1 MTMMFLAVLIVATA
15 LAALIDRRDRR
26 TIARRG
32 MAIALAFAG
41 ISHLV
46 MPTPFEQHLPGW
58 VPAAGLLVAVT
69 GLIELA
75 LGAALLVA
83 PGPPRSKIRR
93 AVGWGTA
100 AYLIAV
106 VPANVYVA
114 VAGVDVD
121 GQPGGI
127 YAWLRLPFQVLF
139 VAWVLWSTAD
149 PRPVVAPGTPD
160 LPKLRVPWA
169 YGPAGRRAVLAAA
182 GNRVVM
188 ASRLELRRWRD
199 VPAFLVAALRLR
211 ALLRRSPG
219 ALALS
224 LRAAPASRA
233 FWTLS
238 VWENHDALRAYAAHE
253 RHVRVMRRFAPVM
266 ANSTFA
272 DWSTSAAGLPNWSDG
287 AAAIAAATCP
297 ADLNVVTEGQPCASP
312 S

>member
-1 MTMMFLAVLIVATA
+1 MIFLAVLVVATA
-15 LAALIDRRDRR
+15 LAALIDRHDRR
-26 TIARRG
+26 SIARRG
-32 MAIALAFAG
+32 MAVALAFAG

-46 MPTPFEQHLPGW
+46 MPTPFEQHLPDW
-58 VPAAGLLVAVT
+58 VPAARLLVVAT

-83 PGPPRSKIRR
+83 PGRPRSEVRR
-93 AVGWGTA
+93 AVGRGTA
-100 AYLIAV
+100 AYLVAV

-114 VAGVDVD
+114 VAGVDVE

-127 YAWLRLPFQVLF
+127 YPWIRLPFQVLF

-149 PRPVVAPGTPD
+149 PRPVVAPGATD
-160 LPKLRVPWA
+160 LPRLCLPWA
-169 YGPAGRRAVLAAA
+169 YGPAGRRAVLADA
-182 GNRVVM
+182 GDRVVM

-211 ALLRRSPG
+211 TLLRRSPG

-224 LRAAPASRA
+224 LRAAPARRT

-238 VWENHDALRAYAAHE
+238 VWASHEALRAYAAHQH
-253 RHVRVMRRFAPVM
+253 HVQVMRRFGRVM
-266 ANSTFA
+266 TDSTFA
-272 DWSTSAAGLPNWSDG
+272 DWTMSAAGLPDWSDA
-287 AAAIAAATCP
+287 AAAITAATCP
-297 ADLNVVTEGQPCASP
+297 ADVNIVTEGQTCASP

>member
-26 TIARRG
+26 GFARRG
-32 MAIALAFAG
+32 MAVALAFAG

-46 MPTPFEQHLPGW
+46 MPTPFEQHLPAW

-83 PGPPRSKIRR
+83 PRSGVRR
-93 AVGWGTA
+93 PVGLITA
-100 AYLIAV
+100 AYLVAV

-127 YAWLRLPFQVLF
+127 YPWLRLPFQVLF

-149 PRPVVAPGTPD
+149 PRPVVAPGTRD
-160 LPKLRVPWA
+160 LPSLCVPWA
-169 YGPAGRRAVLAAA
+169 YGPAGRRAVLAEA

-224 LRAAPASRA
+224 LRAAPVRRT

-238 VWENHDALRAYAAHE
+238 MWENHDALRAYAAHE
-253 RHVRVMRRFAPVM
+253 RHVQVMRRFGRVM
-266 ANSTFA
+266 TNSTFA
-272 DWSTSAAGLPNWSDG
+272 DWSTSAAGLPDWPD
-287 AAAIAAATCP
+287 AAAAVAAASCP
-297 ADLNVVTEGQPCASP
+297 ADINVVAEGQTCASP